1 MWLNRAMYPDQNSP
15 GNIPPPPSNNFDFIV
30 NPPQKTKKS
39 LLPSFGGNSF
49 LPKILFVIGGAVGLM
64 VILWVVTIIF
74 GGGNV
79 NVGNITGLV
88 QTQQEIIRV
97 SDTAGESIFGQ
108 ELRNS
113 SATTR
118 TSVISQQA
126 QWFTVLGEEGRELGK
141 EELALK
147 QNTETDQRLET
158 ARTSGTFDE
167 TYTEVLQELLVNYG
181 NQLEAA
187 FNQAEDSDEKQRLS
201 NHYRD
206 VVLLLEQLTGEQ
218 AAAN

>member
-1 MWLNRAMYPDQNSP
+1 MYPDQDSP

-30 NPPQKTKKS
+30 NPPQKTKRS

-49 LPKILFVIGGAVGLM
+49 LPKIILIVGGAVGLM
-64 VILWVVTIIF
+64 IVLWVVAVIF
-74 GGGNV
+74 GGGSV

-97 SDTAGESIFGQ
+97 SDTASESIFGQ

-118 TSVISQQA
+118 TTVISQQN
-126 QWFTVLGEEGRELGK
+126 QWTGILGEEGRKLSK

-147 QNTETDQRLET
+147 QNAETDQRLET

-167 TYTEVLQELLVNYG
+167 TYAELLQELLVNYG
-181 NQLEAA
+181 NQLESA
-187 FNQAEDSDEKQRLS
+187 FNQSEGSDEKELLANDYQE
-201 NHYRD
+201 

-218 AAAN
+218 AETN

>member
-1 MWLNRAMYPDQNSP
+1 M
-15 GNIPPPPSNNFDFIV
+15 
-30 NPPQKTKKS
+30 
-39 LLPSFGGNSF
+39 
-49 LPKILFVIGGAVGLM
+49 PKILFVIGGAVGLM
-64 VILWVVTIIF
+64 IILWVVTVIF